1 MALNSH
7 NYFSKFLS
15 DAPLTHNI
23 NSIFPLAHVSPYPYK
38 DNTPFPDNGINIVGN
53 YAGER
58 LCTKQ
63 SSNYT
68 SLYENELTH
77 SKLFFVLTTSI
88 IDDVTPMKTSSDGGV
103 GSDPKTILGLSFAG
117 RDTLRYINENN
128 PNIDKFC

>member
-1 MALNSH
+1 M
-7 NYFSKFLS
+7 
-15 DAPLTHNI
+15 
-23 NSIFPLAHVSPYPYK
+23 
-38 DNTPFPDNGINIVGN
+38 GN

-63 SSNYT
+63 SCNYT

-88 IDDVTPMKTSSDGGV
+88 IEDSVPLKKASDADVGGTN
-103 GSDPKTILGLSFAG
+103 PQTILGLSFAG

-128 PNIDKFC
+128 PNVDKFC